1 MTDVSA
7 EFYSS
12 LLDSVEADCALQDA
26 LLVCLS
32 SADLHEV
39 PSAKNSQ
46 NLSVKLNISTN
57 QATSNSTLVIHLI
70 CCRQKTNICMRSC
83 D

>member
-12 LLDSVEADCALQDA
+12 LLDSVEADCVLQDA

-46 NLSVKLNISTN
+46 NLSVRLNISTN
-57 QATSNSTLVIHLI
+57 QATRTTCFSFCAGKL
-70 CCRQKTNICMRSC
+70 
-83 D
+83 DDY